1 MKTILLV
8 ILSVLFLTSC
18 GDNQTPKSQ
27 DQSLSIVDEFLN
39 SYNYEIVSDGGVDTL
54 SLIKVDSVNQV
65 KNYPIITHSDDT
77 SSVKIIGHTD
87 ISLIFV
93 KVKKSIG
100 GYSKQYNMVITNV
113 KNKKSRVI
121 CFVDDPNRV
130 KEAVFEYKLNDVE
143 SIKLKKQSILDNQKY
158 MSTIERVMI

>member
-1 MKTILLV
+1 MKNLILV

-18 GDNQTPKSQ
+18 TGDDQTPKSQ

-65 KNYPIITHSDDT
+65 KNYPIITHSGDT

-87 ISLIFV
+87 ISLFFV
-93 KVKKSIG
+93 KVKRSIG
-100 GYSKQYNMVITNV
+100 GYSKQYNMVIANV
-113 KNKKSRVI
+113 KNKKPMVV
-121 CFVDDPNRV
+121 CFIDDPNRV
-130 KEAVFEYKLNDVE
+130 KEAVSDYKLNDEE
-143 SIKLKKQSILDNQKY
+143 SIKLKKQYILDNQNY
-158 MSTIERVMI
+158 INE